1 MTYKVVINKSNKDFP
16 IQGLN
21 ELLAGRTYDYRSKK
35 YHNPVKSANDRVCC
49 VAIRSD
55 LKGVKLKTPIRCTY
69 YIYAQDK
76 RHDRG
81 NLYSATEKSFLD
93 ALQSCKCL
101 KNDGFDDV
109 LDSVFHTELCRDNP
123 RIEVIIEEVSQK
135 SLEKF
140 NGLLEIEEVEA
151 QDE

>member
-1 MTYKVVINKSNKDFP
+1 VTYKVVISKTNKTFP
-16 IQGLN
+16 IKGLN

-35 YHNPVKSANDRVCC
+35 YHNSVKSANDRVCC
-49 VAIRSD
+49 VAIRRD

-93 ALQSCKCL
+93 ALQSCKVL
-101 KNDGFDDV
+101 ANDSWDMCYDG
-109 LDSVFHTELCRDNP
+109 VFHTMLDRDNP
-123 RIEVIIEEVSQK
+123 RVVV
-135 SLEKF
+135 
-140 NGLLEIEEVEA
+140 EIEELN
-151 QDE
+151 